1 MAAADEEFE
10 LDDED
15 EIEEDEGLQSD
26 EEEEDEEFHPGVRRP
41 VVLSPAPSRFA
52 SVECSGNREST
63 R

>member
-26 EEEEDEEFHPGVRRP
+26 EEEEDEEFHPGVRR
-41 VVLSPAPSRFA
+41 ACCF
-52 SVECSGNREST
+52 ESCPIT
-63 R
+63 IRIGGMQW